1 MVFARDGYRCQSC
14 GRAGKLECDHISP
27 DWQPEDDAAYDP
39 DACQTLCG
47 RCHADKTREEN
58 RREPTPE
65 EAAWRAFVEELI
77 TA

>member
-1 MVFARDGYRCQSC
+1 M
-14 GRAGKLECDHISP
+14 ECDHISP

-39 DACQTLCG
+39 DACQSLCW

-58 RREPTPE
+58 KRPMTAE

-77 TA
+77 TV